1 MNNSEVTNQNNISTP
16 MQPQTSIQTQTKTS
30 KKNIMIP
37 IIIVVA
43 LILITGIYFL
53 IEYLNPKIEIN
64 NLKKEY
70 DYNEFNKLNLVQKAS
85 LFVKKENTLWTLNGY

>member
-16 MQPQTSIQTQTKTS
+16 IQPQTSIQTQTKTS
-30 KKNIMIP
+30 KKNIMIS

-64 NLKKEY
+64 NVLPAKEKVGIKLDLKIPKLFRIL
-70 DYNEFNKLNLVQKAS
+70 FN
-85 LFVKKENTLWTLNGY
+85 F